1 MVYYDVVVGTIKR
14 GKGRMMRKDNDGSG
28 ALFYARESDAQQVGM

>member
-1 MVYYDVVVGTIKR
+1 MVGTIKR

-28 ALFYARESDAQQVGM
+28 VLFYARESDAQQVGM